1 MAVAATNCRRESFFR
16 DIWRPSLVSQ
26 FEKEIPFYFFP
37 PGPAG
42 AGPSRRYGIS
52 LQRSEQNC
60 RRLSRNQALGGVEL
74 MLCSSWRQD
83 EFFLFA
89 RELSTESEPGAG
101 LTTNTA
107 LHTGPSPCAVKVCNS
122 AAG

>member
-89 RELSTESEPGAG
+89 VNWREEVNPA
-101 LTTNTA
+101 
-107 LHTGPSPCAVKVCNS
+107 PV
-122 AAG
+122 